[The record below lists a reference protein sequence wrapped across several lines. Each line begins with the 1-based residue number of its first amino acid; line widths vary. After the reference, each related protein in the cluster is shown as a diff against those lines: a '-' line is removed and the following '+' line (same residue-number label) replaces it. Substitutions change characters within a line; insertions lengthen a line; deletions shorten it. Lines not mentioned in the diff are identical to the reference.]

1 MESERTFLLP
11 PRRTPSLQ
19 LEAPGD
25 EDDATIHQNICTS
38 SQAMSRHIQSWSSQK
53 KRIWVVGLSVATI
66 LSTLPFALGP
76 AYNDTL
82 SLWVQQ
88 QQDLQSSISRQ
99 YWDEQIHKW
108 EHGLYE
114 LQQQQHQQQ
123 QQLLQLEQSQP
134 RFGSKSSSPFNDHD
148 ELELEEQEINQ
159 PLIYLNHSV
168 AFEMIH
174 ATDDSPEEYSID
186 NNKKRPR
193 IAVPLSSTANDFFAY
208 QQGWEAQFNQAYCGV
223 ATSTAILNSLRGKI
237 TLPQDQFYEPFPWAT
252 QRDVLFNQCVCDQ
265 VFSGVPADLTTT
277 TSTTTN
283 GNSNINTIA
292 NTNGNTVEGHR
303 AIYGLGINMVG
314 RLLTC
319 HLDSQGYSVKVIHVD
334 PQYMTVS
341 DVRSILVNALSD
353 PSARVLMN
361 YDRGAMGQGD
371 LGHGHFSPIGAYHQ
385 GTDSFLVLDVAKYK
399 YPAVWASAT
408 HLFHGIATYDL
419 CVDFTYPS
427 YPPDF
432 SKGNYLQI
440 MQTLGCVP
448 GYRGLVVVYPTST

>member
-19 LEAPGD
+19 LEAPGSD
-25 EDDATIHQNICTS
+25 DDDATIHQNVFIS
-38 SQAMSRHIQSWSSQK
+38 SLAMSRHIQSWSNQK

-76 AYNDTL
+76 AYNDTV

-99 YWDEQIHKW
+99 YWDEQLHKL

-114 LQQQQHQQQ
+114 LQQK
-123 QQLLQLEQSQP
+123 QQLLQLEESQP
-134 RFGSKSSSPFNDHD
+134 RFGSKSSSPFSYHD

-159 PLIYLNHSV
+159 PLIYLNHSL

-174 ATDDSPEEYSID
+174 ATDDVDIPEAYSI
-186 NNKKRPR
+186 NKKQQSR
-193 IAVPLSSTANDFFAY
+193 IAVPLASTANDFFAY
-208 QQGWEAQFNQAYCGV
+208 QQGWEAQLNQAYCGV
-223 ATSTAILNSLRGKI
+223 ASSTAVLNSLRGKI
-237 TLPQDQFYEPFPWAT
+237 TLPQDQVYEPFPWAT
-252 QRDVLFNQCVCDQ
+252 QRDVLFNECVCDQ
-265 VFSGVPADLTTT
+265 VFSGVPADA
-277 TSTTTN
+277 TTTN
-283 GNSNINTIA
+283 GNT
-292 NTNGNTVEGHR
+292 NTNSIINTVEVHR
-303 AIYGLGINMVG
+303 TIYGLGVNMVG

-319 HLDSQGYSVKVIHVD
+319 HLQSQGYSVKVIHVD

-427 YPPDF
+427 VTPDF
-432 SKGNYLQI
+432 SQGNYLQV